1 MRTISAISS
10 EQARSAGTRPPK
22 PRHRPVAQPLQI
34 IRGSVGHATGNFG
47 DGRPAIRW
55 GADRGSFSYEKRL
68 ATGAIVV
75 RKVPVLALEVRQ
87 QSRNW
92 PERYEREMNRYGR
105 RGPSASA
112 LRASA
117 NNSSLTRGRF
127 LFCAGA
133 CGTLPGLPSP
143 AGIVKARVVN
153 LSPQRREVARRCR
166 ETLPSCITQN
176 GTG

>member
-22 PRHRPVAQPLQI
+22 PRHRPVAQPLQT

-75 RKVPVLALEVRQ
+75 RKVPVLALEARQ
-87 QSRNW
+87 QSGDW

-117 NNSSLTRGRF
+117 NNSSLTRGSA
-127 LFCAGA
+127 LVHA
-133 CGTLPGLPSP
+133 GLPSRAGYRQKRVWSISAHSTGRWPEDAGKRCP
-143 AGIVKARVVN
+143 AV
-153 LSPQRREVARRCR
+153 
-166 ETLPSCITQN
+166 IT
-176 GTG
+176 